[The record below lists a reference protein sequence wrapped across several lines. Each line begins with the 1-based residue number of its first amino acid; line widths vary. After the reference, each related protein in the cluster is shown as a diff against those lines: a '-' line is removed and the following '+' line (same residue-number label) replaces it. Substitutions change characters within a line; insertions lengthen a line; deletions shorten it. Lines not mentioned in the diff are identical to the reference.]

1 MIVLQVIYLQNP
13 NFTIVFVAAVVV
25 ILLLIAIAFVLTRRQ
40 RMPIK
45 SLTKSEK
52 LPEKKT
58 SIGVATSGN
67 SYQDEAYAGIAA
79 TGKLTEK
86 WDTGFKVKSP
96 QNTTTIVKGNIN
108 VPTVNASQNQADNVH
123 DELVHLSPNIALT
136 LNETMMDKET
146 TVALIY
152 EVKKSL
158 DSDVQLSS
166 ILVSCI
172 DIARS
177 LDRINDAL
185 WMERESFGA
194 IEWTSSA
201 IVDATDGLIFPEYRL
216 IDGKM
221 YLNYKKEGE
230 SHPTIEEYDVPI
242 FESRPVYLL
251 EKAVLDAQ
259 SKNADYVAFNVPTPL
274 QWSSVASL
282 GEFVPITIDVRDY
295 KIILREIKRRI
306 YDFIELIQ

>member
-1 MIVLQVIYLQNP
+1 MIVLQLVSLQNP
-13 NFTIVFVAAVVV
+13 NFTIVFIAAVVV
-25 ILLLIAIAFVLTRRQ
+25 ILLLIAIAFALTRRQ
-40 RMPIK
+40 RTPIK
-45 SLTKSEK
+45 SHTKSEK
-52 LPEKKT
+52 LSEKKK
-58 SIGVATSGN
+58 SIGVATSGK

-79 TGKLTEK
+79 AGKLIEK
-86 WDTGFKVKSP
+86 RDTGFKVKSP
-96 QNTTTIVKGNIN
+96 QDTTTIVKGNIN

-123 DELVHLSPNIALT
+123 DELFHLSPNIALT
-136 LNETMMDKET
+136 LNETMMDEET
-146 TVALIY
+146 TAALIY

-158 DSDVQLSS
+158 DSDVLLNP
-166 ILVSCI
+166 ILASCI

-177 LDRINDAL
+177 LGRTNDAM

-194 IEWTSSA
+194 LEWRTSA

-230 SHPTIEEYDVPI
+230 SHSTIEEYDVPI

-251 EKAVLDAQ
+251 EKALLDAQ

-274 QWSSVASL
+274 SLSSIASL

-295 KIILREIKRRI
+295 KIILKEIKRRI
-306 YDFIELIQ
+306 YDFITFI

>member
-1 MIVLQVIYLQNP
+1 MIVLQLVSLQNP
-13 NFTIVFVAAVVV
+13 NFTIVFIAAVVV
-25 ILLLIAIAFVLTRRQ
+25 ILLLIAIAFALTRRQ
-40 RMPIK
+40 RTPIK
-45 SLTKSEK
+45 SLSKSEK
-52 LPEKKT
+52 LSEKKK
-58 SIGVATSGN
+58 SMGVATSGK
-67 SYQDEAYAGIAA
+67 SYQDEAHAGIAA
-79 TGKLTEK
+79 TGKLIETR
-86 WDTGFKVKSP
+86 DTGFKVKSP

-123 DELVHLSPNIALT
+123 DELFHSSPNIALT
-136 LNETMMDKET
+136 LNETMMDEET
-146 TVALIY
+146 TAALIY

-158 DSDVQLSS
+158 DSDVLLSP
-166 ILVSCI
+166 ILASCI

-177 LDRINDAL
+177 LGRTNDAM

-194 IEWTSSA
+194 LEWRTSA

-230 SHPTIEEYDVPI
+230 SHSTIEEYDVPI

-274 QWSSVASL
+274 QWSSIASL

-295 KIILREIKRRI
+295 QIILKEIKRRI
-306 YDFIELIQ
+306 YDFITYI